1 MSMQLFDVVAVLV
14 TVTAL
19 FSYLNHRYIRLHPSV
34 GIMLVALVASLA
46 VVAVGRVEPAVHALA
61 THFLRQVHFDA
72 ALLQWML
79 GFLLFAGALT
89 VDLSLLL
96 QELRVTVLLSTVATI
111 ASTFIVAL
119 LLRETFGAVG
129 LPNSWIGCLLLG
141 ALISPTD
148 PVAVVAVMKRAGVP
162 ENIETIV
169 AAESLFND
177 GVGVVLF
184 LTILEASVGA
194 DPPTASGIAWMFC
207 REALSGA
214 LLGLFT
220 GWIAYFLL
228 RRVSDYSL
236 EILLTLALAMG
247 TYSLASHLH
256 VSAPIAVVMAG
267 ILIGN
272 RGPTLR
278 LREKTADD
286 LEHFWE
292 LIDELLNAVL
302 FVLIG
307 LEVLVMPF
315 NLRHVVAGVMA
326 IPLVLLARWVTVFGV
341 NSTLGRRKLDS
352 GTRKILVWGG
362 LRGGLA
368 VAMALSLP
376 LGSRRDAIVVVTYA
390 VVCFSILVQGSTIRS
405 VVKRNLDSMAR
416 RA

>member
-1 MSMQLFDVVAVLV
+1 MQLFDVVAVLV
-14 TVTAL
+14 TLTAL
-19 FSYLNHRYIRLHPSV
+19 FSYVNHRYFRLDPSV
-34 GIMLVALVASLA
+34 GVMLTALLTSLA
-46 VVAVGRVEPAVHALA
+46 VVAVGRVEPGLHQLA
-61 THFLRQVHFDA
+61 TRFLHQVNFDS
-72 ALLQWML
+72 ALLHWML

-89 VDLSLLL
+89 VDLGLLL
-96 QELRVTVLLSTVATI
+96 QEFRVTVLLSTVATI
-111 ASTFIVAL
+111 ASTFLVAFL
-119 LLRETFGAVG
+119 VRETFSAVG
-129 LPNSWIGCLLLG
+129 LPNSWIGCLLFG

-162 ENIETIV
+162 KNIETIV

-184 LTILEASVGA
+184 LTILEASIRSA
-194 DPPTASGIAWMFC
+194 EPTAASVAWMFC
-207 REALSGA
+207 SQALAGA
-214 LLGLFT
+214 LLGVVT
-220 GWIAYFLL
+220 GFVAYFLL

-272 RGPTLR
+272 RGPAFR

-292 LIDELLNAVL
+292 LIDELLDAVL

-315 NLRHVVAGVMA
+315 NRRHLLAGVIA
-326 IPLVLLARWVTVFGV
+326 IPLVLLARWATVFFV
-341 NSTLGRRKLDS
+341 NATLGPRRLDR

-368 VAMALSLP
+368 IAMALSLP
-376 LGSRRDAIVVVTYA
+376 QGDRREAIVAVTYA
-390 VVCFSILVQGSTIRS
+390 VVCFSILVQGSTIRT
-405 VVKRNLDSMAR
+405 VVKRNLASIGR
-416 RA
+416 G